1 MNLWEAIR
9 SRRTIYKFEDREV
22 PEAALS
28 RALEAACWAPN
39 HKRTE
44 PWRFVVVG
52 PETRARLGAVA
63 ARLAVAKAGD
73 VSSDE
78 RERQVQRATAK
89 LTDLPCL
96 VVMTTAK
103 SPSDPLREKEDYA
116 ACACAAQNLQL
127 SLWAEGIGC
136 QWGTGGPT
144 RDDESYAILGIDKQA
159 EEIIGF
165 FKVGY
170 PKEVP
175 SIGRRPLDDVVTRL
189 P

>member
-1 MNLWEAIR
+1 MDLFEAIR
-9 SRRTIYKFEDREV
+9 SRRTIYKFEDRAV
-22 PEAALS
+22 PDDALS

-73 VSSDE
+73 VPDDE
-78 RERQVQRATAK
+78 RARQVQRATAK

-96 VVMTTAK
+96 VVMTTVK
-103 SPSDPLREKEDYA
+103 NPGDPLREKEDYA

-144 RDDESYAILGIDKQA
+144 RDDESYDILGIDRST

-170 PKEVP
+170 PKDVP
-175 SIGRRPLDDVVTRL
+175 SIDRRPHSEVTKHL